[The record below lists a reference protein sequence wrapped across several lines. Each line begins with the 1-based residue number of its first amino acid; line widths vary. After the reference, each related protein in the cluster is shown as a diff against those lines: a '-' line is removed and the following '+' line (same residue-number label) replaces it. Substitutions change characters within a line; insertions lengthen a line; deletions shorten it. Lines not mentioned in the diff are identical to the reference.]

1 MFRLRAT
8 SVCVILAAVPAQS
21 ILEFRARQASLLPA
35 PVGVYAL
42 CDLDE
47 VPIYVGQSVDGIR
60 ARVRRHLTS
69 ARSDIIANRQVDV
82 WEIAYVWAWPCET
95 RDGIDA
101 LEASLFHRFDA
112 QSRLMNGTIPA
123 APAGRVHAPEKVRI
137 QILPDEE
144 VEIRR
149 DPGRRL
155 PRQSQFYYQLV
166 DHILNV
172 KDSVELRRS
181 LAAHFDRLS
190 RYHTRFIAS
199 EASQARDDT

>member
-1 MFRLRAT
+1 M
-8 SVCVILAAVPAQS
+8 
-21 ILEFRARQASLLPA
+21 
-35 PVGVYAL
+35 YAL

-95 RDGIDA
+95 RDIINS
-101 LEASLFHRFDA
+101 LEAFLFHRFDG

-123 APAGRVHAPEKVRI
+123 NPEALAFAAHEKSRI
-137 QILPDEE
+137 QVMPDEE
-144 VEIRR
+144 IEIRR
-149 DPGRRL
+149 NPSRRL
-155 PRQSQFYYQLV
+155 PRQSQFYFQLV

-172 KDSVELRRS
+172 KDSPELRRS
-181 LAAHFDRLS
+181 LASHFDRLS
-190 RYHTRFIAS
+190 RYHQNFIGSALVVTP
-199 EASQARDDT
+199 EDA

>member
-1 MFRLRAT
+1 MPIPPIQRYRA
-8 SVCVILAAVPAQS
+8 Q
-21 ILEFRARQASLLPA
+21 QASLLPA
-35 PVGVYAL
+35 PIGVYAL

-82 WEIAYVWAWPCET
+82 WEIAYVWAWPCENKDT
-95 RDGIDA
+95 INS
-101 LEASLFHRFDA
+101 LEAFLFHQFDT

-123 APAGRVHAPEKVRI
+123 NPEALPFSAPEKSRI
-137 QILPDEE
+137 QIMPDEE
-144 VEIRR
+144 IEIRR
-149 DPGRRL
+149 NPSRRL
-155 PRQSQFYYQLV
+155 PRQSQFYFQLV

-172 KDSVELRRS
+172 KDSPELRRS

-190 RYHTRFIAS
+190 RYHHHFIGSALVVTP
-199 EASQARDDT
+199 EDA